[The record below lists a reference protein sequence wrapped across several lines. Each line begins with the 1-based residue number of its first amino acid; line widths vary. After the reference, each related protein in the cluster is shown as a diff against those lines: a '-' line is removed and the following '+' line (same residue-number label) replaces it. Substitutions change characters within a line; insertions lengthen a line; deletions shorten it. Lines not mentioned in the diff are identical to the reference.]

1 MFLIL
6 HTGLLGTMLLGL
18 NITGDRLCDESDESL
33 LAQSPEFNKQLTK
46 FFWMEILRDFDHASC
61 DQAGKFFAA

>member
-1 MFLIL
+1 
-6 HTGLLGTMLLGL
+6 MLLGL
-18 NITGDRLCDESDESL
+18 NIMGDRLCDESDESL

-46 FFWMEILRDFDHASC
+46 SFWMEILRNFDHANC